1 MKGLWLLL
9 GALLAP
15 SEPRDHYPM
24 RLRNALDT
32 QPTTTSQVEWTVS
45 WMGGRDD
52 GLVERHITRTAGTSV
67 WQSNL
72 GDENGYH
79 PTTYGEPYPGAWGK
93 EPPEIPNSEQSPLA
107 YEKWLRDH
115 ETPEEEEAGT
125 RNNLIYDGQAWHLED
140 AERPL
145 SGTVQPLESARH
157 FLPVNLASVGLAPCW
172 WTSESNPFL
181 LHQSQFEGFDS
192 ATFREG
198 VENGLPTL
206 AAEWGGVSRLTWRFD
221 ERFGGQPVRA
231 SFEVQGV
238 PVYASETEYERI
250 GARWFPKSARFYQ
263 GMSTSPYKMIDVQR
277 ATFDEPWHM
286 QEITPTD
293 IGALY
298 GTKFGAPDGMKAW
311 TGAEL
316 IPLHEYLDLLEL
328 YGVLPDPRI
337 VEMLAE
343 LTGKTTEEY
352 GQMMQRGIARRR
364 EEYRKKYG
372 EEPWLVQKSPTEKDE
387 WDVYVDK
394 FLAAHK
400 LPEPGVKRAHEIRDQ
415 SKKVRDAYRRKNA
428 AELRKAKAD
437 NDSRKVA
444 HYEGIEK
451 RIFERVLVRS
461 LKKLVRGEKDAPKKD
476 PRSGSARFDAVLPP
490 RVFCPH
496 RRREGSRHGP
506 RRRNGRLL
514 KAHHLSL
521 P

>member
-1 MKGLWLLL
+1 MPSRWVFLAL
-9 GALLAP
+9 LLAP
-15 SEPRDHYPM
+15 TEPDDRYPA
-24 RLRNALDT
+24 RLRNILDSRLA
-32 QPTTTSQVEWTVS
+32 TTSQVEWTAS
-45 WMGGRDD
+45 WIGGRDD
-52 GLVERHITRTAGTSV
+52 GLVERFVTRKAGDSL
-67 WQSNL
+67 WESNL
-72 GDENGYH
+72 GDENGFH
-79 PTTYGEPYPGAWGK
+79 PT
-93 EPPEIPNSEQSPLA
+93 A
-107 YEKWLRDH
+107 YSAGRGSS
-115 ETPEEEEAGT
+115 PEEELPQPEMTKDGPRIMDEEWLREHEIPKEESAGT
-125 RNNLIYDGQAWHLED
+125 RNSLNYDGQAWHLEY

-145 SGTVQPLESARH
+145 TGIVQPLETARS

-172 WTSESNPFL
+172 WGSGVYANPFQL
-181 LHQSQFEGFDS
+181 FQEEFEGFDS
-192 ATFREG
+192 ATFREW
-198 VENGLPTL
+198 VQDGLPTVS
-206 AAEWGGVSRLTWRFD
+206 AEWGSGRFRLTWRFD
-221 ERFGGQPVRA
+221 ERYGGQAVWA
-231 SFEVQGV
+231 AFERHGV
-238 PVYASETEYERI
+238 PMYSSETEYEKT
-250 GARWFPKSARFYQ
+250 GERWFPKSARFYQ

-298 GTKFGAPDGMKAW
+298 GTNFGAPDGPKKW

-364 EEYRKKYG
+364 EEHLKKYG

-415 SKKVRDAYRRKNA
+415 SKKLRDAYRRKNA
-428 AELRKAKAD
+428 AELRKAKAE
-437 NDSRKVA
+437 NDSKKIA

-451 RIFERVLVRS
+451 SIFERVLVRS
-461 LKKLVRGEKDAPKKD
+461 LKKLVHDEKDSPKKE
-476 PRSGSARFDAVLPP
+476 P
-490 RVFCPH
+490 
-496 RRREGSRHGP
+496 
-506 RRRNGRLL
+506 
-514 KAHHLSL
+514 
-521 P
+521 